1 MIALLV
7 CLSILFVAGFL
18 TVATASFTHF
28 AIVGSI
34 RETFREFLIQT
45 GLFIASAYFW
55 AVTVW
60 AGVYWLAEGVSLTL
74 LVEILGASHFPLLA
88 YPLTIVPTIG
98 FRLEQL
104 LRLAVYALFVSALIV
119 VVDMSPLLA
128 ALVCLPGW
136 FFHFVT
142 QEARML
148 KKGRR

>member
-1 MIALLV
+1 M
-7 CLSILFVAGFL
+7 
-18 TVATASFTHF
+18 
-28 AIVGSI
+28 
-34 RETFREFLIQT
+34 
-45 GLFIASAYFW
+45 
-55 AVTVW
+55 W

-74 LVEILGASHFPLLA
+74 LVEILGASHFPLLV